1 MRALSDYYVKGM
13 SDKKQWVNRH
23 EHDGFLKNALA
34 IRGSVTPIV
43 FKKVLFMIG
52 YSSVISYLYHLVPSI
67 SLPIGP
73 FEYAGLM
80 MGLILVF
87 RLNAGYDRW
96 WEARKIWGNV
106 VNQSRNFAIIISNY
120 PNTKNRNTKIKL
132 INYIAAMPYLMK
144 NNLRG
149 DASIDEIRRLVDNPT
164 LTILQQSEHKP
175 NVLSSIIARELNLL
189 RLSNELDSFSFL
201 QAEEKRALILESQ
214 GACERILKTPM
225 PFVMA
230 VKSRRFIFSFLL
242 VLPFALVN
250 ISHWISPLISG
261 LVAYALFSLDQIG
274 IELQN
279 PFSEDRLSHLPLND
293 ICKTIEKNSIEIQ
306 KITTNDM
313 CKTIGKNST
322 EIQKMTTKDIYKT
335 IEKIV

>member
-1 MRALSDYYVKGM
+1 M

-23 EHDGFLKNALA
+23 EHESFLRNALA
-34 IRGSVTPIV
+34 IRGSVTPKV
-43 FKKVLFMIG
+43 FKKVLLM
-52 YSSVISYLYHLVPSI
+52 ISYSFFISCLYYIIPSI
-67 SLPIGP
+67 SLPVGP

-106 VNQSRNFAIIISNY
+106 VNQSRNLAIIISNY
-120 PNTKNRNTKIKL
+120 PNPTNINWSNKVT
-132 INYIAAMPYLMK
+132 NYIAALPYLMK

-149 DASIDEIRRLVDNPT
+149 DTSIHEIKHLVDTPV
-164 LTILQQSEHKP
+164 LSILEQSEHKP
-175 NVLSSIIARELNLL
+175 NALSFIIANELNRV

-201 QAEEKRALILESQ
+201 QAEEKRSLILDSQ
-214 GACERILKTPM
+214 GACERILKTPI

-242 VLPFALVN
+242 ALPFALVN
-250 ISHWISPLISG
+250 NSLFISPVITG

-279 PFSEDRLSHLPLND
+279 PFSEERLSHLPLND
-293 ICKTIEKNSIEIQ
+293 ICETIEKNIVEIQ
-306 KITTNDM
+306 KIR
-313 CKTIGKNST
+313 
-322 EIQKMTTKDIYKT
+322 Q
-335 IEKIV
+335 

>member
-1 MRALSDYYVKGM
+1 MNY
-13 SDKKQWVNRH
+13 KKQSVNRH
-23 EHDGFLKNALA
+23 EHPGFLKNALA
-34 IRGSVTPIV
+34 LRGSVTPKV
-43 FKKVLFMIG
+43 FKRVLLMIG
-52 YSSVISYLYHLVPSI
+52 YSSFISCLYNFFPSI

-80 MGLILVF
+80 MGLVLVF
-87 RLNAGYDRW
+87 RVNAGYDRW

-106 VNQSRNFAIIISNY
+106 VNQSRNLAIIISSY
-120 PNTKNRNTKIKL
+120 PNTRNMNWSNKVT
-132 INYIAAMPYLMK
+132 NYIAALPYLMK

-149 DASIDEIRRLVDNPT
+149 DTSVEEIRHLVDTP
-164 LTILQQSEHKP
+164 LLSILEQSEHKP
-175 NVLSSIIARELNLL
+175 NALSSIIAQELNRF

-201 QAEEKRALILESQ
+201 QAEEKRAFILDSQ

-242 VLPFALVN
+242 ALPFALVS
-250 ISHWISPLISG
+250 ISLLVSPVITG

-279 PFSEDRLSHLPLND
+279 PFSEERLSHLPLND
-293 ICKTIEKNSIEIQ
+293 ICETIEKNIIEIQ
-306 KITTNDM
+306 KIA
-313 CKTIGKNST
+313 
-322 EIQKMTTKDIYKT
+322 Q
-335 IEKIV
+335 